1 MLAAVWAKK
10 RRLWIIIFRP
20 ALWILRICIHAMMTG
35 HCYLD
40 LHDYETALKYYFR
53 VEYTDPGNL
62 KILRPIAFC
71 YFALGQI

>member
-1 MLAAVWAKK
+1 MDPEDMHTA
-10 RRLWIIIFRP
+10 I
-20 ALWILRICIHAMMTG
+20 MTG

-40 LHDYETALKYYFR
+40 LRDYESALKYYFR

-71 YFALGQI
+71 YFALGQIRGF